1 MKARKDVKR
10 IGRPGY
16 TAEQIE
22 RLRAWLW
29 ITEQHPRF
37 KTACQM
43 KSDKT
48 QILSSLRT
56 IFVEA
61 LRVKPEEVVPEARVF
76 SDLAAESID
85 ILDVQFQI
93 EHAFGLSLD
102 QNALIEHLGQDLSAR
117 EIDEKLT
124 VQWCMDYVESRLN
137 ETQGTGE

>member
-1 MKARKDVKR
+1 M
-10 IGRPGY
+10 I
-16 TAEQIE
+16 
-22 RLRAWLW
+22 
-29 ITEQHPRF
+29 
-37 KTACQM
+37 M

-137 ETQGTGE
+137 KTQGTGE